1 VGDTTHPVKEEI
13 SMKAFGTA
21 VFRPLFAAAALAV
34 AAGSVHAQTT
44 LKLGHGLAREAHYGV
59 GAAHMAKAINE
70 RMGGRSK
77 VEVFPDFQLG
87 GEREMTEGAQLGTI
101 DIVFTSSGPVGN
113 FVPDTLITDIPFLF
127 RDYQHARS
135 VLDGPIGQAILDKCP
150 AKGLICLAWAENGFR
165 HMTNSK
171 REVKSPED
179 TKGLKLRTMENPVH
193 MQAFR
198 TLGVQ
203 ATPMAWPEVLP
214 ALQQGTIDGQENPI
228 GVIVSAKLHQ
238 VQKHLTLSGHVYSP
252 AMILMSP
259 AAYKKMSPADQK
271 LIREIARESAKVTR
285 ARVEELERNGIE
297 QLKQTGMQIRSL
309 SAAEKEA
316 FQKALAPAFA
326 DFGKRF
332 GQANI
337 DAIRNAK

>member
-1 VGDTTHPVKEEI
+1 MSSSYPRVLK
-13 SMKAFGTA
+13 S
-21 VFRPLFAAAALAV
+21 LAAAATLAFV
-34 AAGSVHAQTT
+34 AGTAQAQTT

-59 GAAHMAKAINE
+59 GAAYMAKAIGE
-70 RMGGRSK
+70 RMGGRYK

-171 REVKSPED
+171 REVAAPGD
-179 TKGLKLRTMENPVH
+179 AKGLKLRTMENPIH

-228 GVIVSAKLHQ
+228 GVIVSAKLSQ
-238 VQKHLTLSGHVYSP
+238 TQKYLTLTGHVYSP

-259 AAYKKMSPADQK
+259 AAYNKMSAADQK
-271 LIREIARESAKVTR
+271 LIREIAREAAKATR
-285 ARVEELERNGIE
+285 GRVEELERNGIE
-297 QLKQTGMQIRSL
+297 ELKKTSMQIRTL
-309 SAAEKEA
+309 SADEKAA
-316 FQKALAPAFA
+316 FQTALSPAFA
-326 DFGKRF
+326 EFAKRF

>member
-1 VGDTTHPVKEEI
+1 LDLPR
-13 SMKAFGTA
+13 SRLLRF
-21 VFRPLFAAAALAV
+21 LFAAATLACFTV
-34 AAGSVHAQTT
+34 AAHAQTT
-44 LKLGHGLAREAHYGV
+44 LKLGHGLGRDAHYGV
-59 GAAHMAKAINE
+59 GAAYMAKAVSE
-70 RMGGRSK
+70 RMGGRFK

-101 DIVFTSSGPVGN
+101 DIVFTSTGPVGN

-135 VLDGPIGQAILDKCP
+135 VLDGPIGQGILEKCQ
-150 AKGLICLAWAENGFR
+150 ARGLICLAWAENGFR

-171 REVKSPED
+171 REVAAPADAS
-179 TKGLKLRTMENPVH
+179 GLKLRTMENPIH

-228 GVIVSAKLHQ
+228 GVIVSAKLSQ
-238 VQKHLTLSGHVYSP
+238 TQRYLTLTGHVYSP

-259 AAYKKMSPADQK
+259 AAFAKMSAADQK
-271 LIREIARESAKVTR
+271 LLREIAGEAAKVTR
-285 ARVEELERNGIE
+285 ARVEELERNGLDE
-297 QLKQTGMQIRSL
+297 LRKSNMQIRTL
-309 SAAEKEA
+309 SPAEKAA
-316 FQKALAPAFA
+316 FQTALSPAFA
-326 DFGKRF
+326 EFAKRF

>member
-1 VGDTTHPVKEEI
+1 MDTPRI
-13 SMKAFGTA
+13 GFLRS
-21 VFRPLFAAAALAV
+21 LFAAATLACV
-34 AAGSVHAQTT
+34 AVTAHAQTT

-59 GAAHMAKAINE
+59 GAAYMAKAIGE
-70 RMGGRSK
+70 RMGGRFK

-135 VLDGPIGQAILDKCP
+135 VLDGPIGQSILDKCP
-150 AKGLICLAWAENGFR
+150 ARGLICLAWAENGFR

-171 REVKSPED
+171 REVAAPAD
-179 TKGLKLRTMENPVH
+179 ARGLKLRTMENPIH

-228 GVIVSAKLHQ
+228 GVIVSAKLSQ
-238 VQKHLTLSGHVYSP
+238 TQRYLTLTGHVYSP

-259 AAYKKMSPADQK
+259 AAFNKMNAADQK
-271 LIREIARESAKVTR
+271 LIREIAREAARVTR
-285 ARVEELERNGIE
+285 ARVEELERNGLDE
-297 QLKQTGMQIRSL
+297 LRKTNMQIRTL
-309 SAAEKEA
+309 SPDEKAA
-316 FQKALAPAFA
+316 FQAALSPAFA
-326 DFGKRF
+326 EFAKRF

>member
-1 VGDTTHPVKEEI
+1 MASFPTRFLK
-13 SMKAFGTA
+13 
-21 VFRPLFAAAALAV
+21 PLVAAAALAF
-34 AAGSVHAQTT
+34 AAGAVQAQTT

-59 GAAHMAKAINE
+59 GAAYMAKAIGE
-70 RMGGRSK
+70 RMGGRYK

-171 REVKSPED
+171 REVAAPAD
-179 TKGLKLRTMENPVH
+179 AKGLKLRTMENPIH

-228 GVIVSAKLHQ
+228 GVIVSAKLSQ
-238 VQKHLTLSGHVYSP
+238 TQKYLTLTGHVYSP

-259 AAYKKMSPADQK
+259 AAYNKMSPADQK
-271 LIREIARESAKVTR
+271 LLREIAREGAKVTR
-285 ARVEELERNGIE
+285 DRVEELERNGIE
-297 QLKQTGMQIRSL
+297 ELKKTSMQIRTL
-309 SAAEKEA
+309 STAEKAA
-316 FQKALAPAFA
+316 FQTALTPAFA
-326 DFGKRF
+326 DFAKRF